1 MNSIVKYIVDT
12 GILIIILLVLYLLNP
27 FNMGFLFGYL
37 LIPVVFLKSNFI
49 KENLDLDFVLL
60 FLFSIFYA
68 LFYSFSADPAEGK
81 QFILI
86 YSLSPPTFYLIG
98 KYLVRTKPPTNTI
111 FYILFFITA
120 IFSISAVIS
129 VFLNFQEGGFA
140 QLDRSIP
147 MFWDGSPVSATI
159 MGGFLTFNMCIPA
172 LLIST
177 QGKKGIVFN
186 VGTLIL
192 FILSL
197 ICVLRLGSR
206 TQLGIFLITTVFAI
220 LYMLPRQS
228 IKKNVWLFGL
238 LAVVIVFLIRNVS
251 FDLNADWLT
260 TFAGRLSRGTGEL
273 ASGGGRTE
281 RWIKSLEYMV
291 SYPLGW
297 EQKEFGYSH
306 NLWLDVLRV
315 SGIIPF
321 IILIVYSIRSFIQI
335 KRTVLINKESTYLNT
350 QIIIYAIAMFLLFM
364 MEPIFEGLF
373 SLFVVF
379 CIYKGII
386 NKHYSSISQC

>member
-1 MNSIVKYIVDT
+1 
-12 GILIIILLVLYLLNP
+12 
-27 FNMGFLFGYL
+27 MGYLFGYL
-37 LIPVVFLKSNFI
+37 LTPVVFLKSSFI
-49 KENLDLDFVLL
+49 RENLDLDFVLL
-60 FLFSIFYA
+60 ILFSIFYA
-68 LFYSFSADPAEGK
+68 LFYSFSADAADGK

-86 YSLSPPTFYLIG
+86 YSLSPPTFYLVG
-98 KYLVRTKPPTNTI
+98 KFLVRLKPTSNTV
-111 FYILFFITA
+111 FYILFFIGA

-147 MFWDGSPVSATI
+147 MFWDGSPISATI

-172 LLIST
+172 VLITT
-177 QGKKGIVFN
+177 QGKKGVAFN
-186 VGTLIL
+186 IGALCL

-197 ICVLRLGSR
+197 ICALRLGSR

-238 LAVVIVFLIRNVS
+238 MAAVILYLIRNVS

-260 TFAGRLSRGTGEL
+260 TFAGRMSGGTGEL

-281 RWIKSLEYMV
+281 RWIKSLEYML
-291 SYPLGW
+291 SHPLGW
-297 EQKEFGYSH
+297 DIKEFGYSH

-315 SGIIPF
+315 AGIIPF
-321 IILIVYSIRSFIQI
+321 VILIIYSIRSYIQI
-335 KRTVLINKESTYLNT
+335 KRTILINKESIYLNT
-350 QIIIYAIAMFLLFM
+350 QILIYAIAMFLLFM

-373 SLFVVF
+373 SFFIVF

-386 NKHYSSISQC
+386 NKYYSHISQC

>member
-186 VGTLIL
+186 VGALIL

>member
-1 MNSIVKYIVDT
+1 
-12 GILIIILLVLYLLNP
+12 
-27 FNMGFLFGYL
+27 MGFLFGYL